1 MVPIFSWSLSWLPNF
16 SSAFFAQWMLME
28 PNAQVPSIC
37 GGKMAVQGF
46 YRVTTSGWPV
56 RSSQP
61 RRIVHWPIP
70 RSSKLSPPVF
80 PRSAYILT
88 PKLFPISWNG
98 STTSQQPSFKLVWK
112 WWAAY
117 ICLQE
122 ATPTLPSAAGPSTNS
137 PSAFLLVCSFP
148 VSPCQP
154 IPDWWLC
161 VRLDGLKSVLWH
173 SQTHFWFPLGQGG
186 GSLHYLPNLVDFRIL
201 SCFDNPKLHNSV
213 WGHLC
218 FFYSQRIYFWTLLAI
233 PWPLLGWKWRIV
245 GLCYRVPLGHQKLTS
260 WPNRFKSQTIIL
272 RGVLSGK
279 TGWRS
284 YSQCWNMK
292 WIPVNV
298 LCRRYIQWGVNATWP
313 LETK

>member
-1 MVPIFSWSLSWLPNF
+1 MR
-16 SSAFFAQWMLME
+16 ME
-28 PNAQVPSIC
+28 PSAQVPSIC

-218 FFYSQRIYFWTLLAI
+218 FFLQSTDIFLDAFGNSLAPAGLEMANCGSVLQSPSGSSKVNLLT
-233 PWPLLGWKWRIV
+233 
-245 GLCYRVPLGHQKLTS
+245 Q
-260 WPNRFKSQTIIL
+260 
-272 RGVLSGK
+272 
-279 TGWRS
+279 
-284 YSQCWNMK
+284 
-292 WIPVNV
+292 
-298 LCRRYIQWGVNATWP
+298 
-313 LETK
+313 